1 MVRKFIY
8 LRSRNQI
15 TLPNEVVSHLAVGE
29 GDYLQVEIGP
39 AGKAQIAPA
48 RLAVVGTPQAAEQN
62 NQAEE
67 EIRTGEFDTFRD
79 VGSFARSLKE
89 DQPEV
94 SALPV
99 PSIEQL
105 EKDLIVATLRQVNS
119 NRKAAAKRLGWSSS
133 RFNQRLKKFKLIPG
147 RTK

>member
-15 TLPNEVVSHLAVGE
+15 TLPNEVISHLAVGE

-48 RLAVVGTPQAAEQN
+48 RLAAAGTPQAAEQN

-94 SALPV
+94 SVPTF
-99 PSIEQL
+99 PSIEKM
-105 EKDLIVATLRQVNS
+105 EKDLIVATLRHVNS
-119 NRKAAAKRLGWSSS
+119 NRKAAAKRLGWSPS